1 LTLTEAHTMIYYSN
15 GYDLEVRLQSEARI
29 DRFGQ
34 VNKMTYIDLV
44 SPKTVDE
51 KIVTALLKKMD
62 VANEVMGEKAKEWLK
77 K

>member
-1 LTLTEAHTMIYYSN
+1 
-15 GYDLEVRLQSEARI
+15 
-29 DRFGQ
+29 
-34 VNKMTYIDLV
+34 
-44 SPKTVDE
+44 VDE